1 MKNKDKD
8 SKSEIGTGLAAAL
21 SALRKEFGEG
31 TVIQGNQIV
40 KVDAIPTGA
49 ITLDIALGVGGIPKG
64 RVIEIYGPEA
74 SGKTTL
80 CLELI
85 ASVQKA
91 GGIAAFI
98 DVEQALDLSYA
109 KNGPGVDI
117 DKLLFSQ
124 PSCGEE
130 ALTIAETLA
139 KSGEVDLIVIDSV
152 AALVPKVELEG
163 EMGAANMGA
172 QAKLMSQAMRKL
184 NGVLKRS
191 NTAMVFTNQIREKI
205 GVMFGSPEMTPG
217 GRALK
222 FQASIRLD
230 IRRVEA
236 LKNKSGNEKDAPRGN
251 RVRVKVVKN
260 KVASPHR
267 VAEFDLVFGVGIDHT
282 STLVEA
288 AEQYEVI
295 KRAGSSFKMGDKSF
309 HGKDKLLEYL
319 NTNEDAFKSLES
331 EMRSK
336 LQILPTVAAI
346 DEPETEDGDE
356 AIKLDEE

>member
-1 MKNKDKD
+1 MMKKEKNE
-8 SKSEIGTGLAAAL
+8 KSDEIGNGLAAAL
-21 SALRKEFGEG
+21 SILRKEFGDG
-31 TVIQGNQIV
+31 TVIQGNQII
-40 KVDAIPTGA
+40 KVEVIPTGA
-49 ITLDIALGVGGIPKG
+49 MSLDIALGVGGIPRG
-64 RVIEIYGPEA
+64 RITEVYGPEA

-85 ASVQKA
+85 ANVQRA
-91 GGIAAFI
+91 GGTAAFI
-98 DVEQALDLSYA
+98 DVEQALDLNYA
-109 KNGPGVDI
+109 KSGPGVDI

-130 ALTIAETLA
+130 ALTIAEVLA
-139 KSGEVDLIVIDSV
+139 KSGEVDLIVVDSV
-152 AALVPKVELEG
+152 AALVPRVELEG

-236 LKNKSGNEKDAPRGN
+236 LKSKTGNEKDAPRGN
-251 RVRVKVVKN
+251 HVRVKVVKN

-267 VAEFDLVFGVGIDHT
+267 VAEFDLIFGIGIDHI
-282 STLVEA
+282 SSLVDV
-288 AEQYEVI
+288 AEQYEMV
-295 KRAGSSFKMGDKSF
+295 KRAGSSFKLGDKSY
-309 HGKDKLLEYL
+309 HGKEKLIEFLT
-319 NTNEDAFKSLES
+319 TNEDAFKSLET
-331 EMRSK
+331 EIRSK
-336 LQILPTVAAI
+336 FQILPTVAALET
-346 DEPETEDGDE
+346 DEDAEE
-356 AIKLDEE
+356 AIKIDEE

>member
-1 MKNKDKD
+1 M
-8 SKSEIGTGLAAAL
+8 SKESKKTKASGEVSEGLAAVLAD
-21 SALRKEFGEG
+21 LRKEFGEG
-31 TVIQGNQIV
+31 AVLQGNQIV
-40 KVDAIPTGA
+40 KVDVIPTGA
-49 ITLDIALGVGGIPKG
+49 MALDVALGVGGIPRG
-64 RVIEIYGPEA
+64 RITEIYGPEA

-91 GGIAAFI
+91 GGVAAFI

-124 PSCGEE
+124 PGSGEE
-130 ALTIAETLA
+130 ALTIAERLA
-139 KSGEVDLIVIDSV
+139 ESGEVTLIVVDSV
-152 AALVPKVELEG
+152 AALVPKAELDG
-163 EMGAANMGA
+163 EMGAANMGL

-184 NGVLKRS
+184 SGKLKRT

-222 FQASIRLD
+222 FQASVRLD

-236 LKNKSGNEKDAPRGN
+236 IKASAKDAPTGN
-251 RVRVKVVKN
+251 HVRVKVVKN

-267 VAEFDLVFGVGIDHT
+267 VAEFDIVFGTGIDHI
-282 STLVEA
+282 SGLVDVA
-288 AEQYEVI
+288 IANGLVKQ
-295 KRAGSSFKMGDKSF
+295 AGSSFKFNDKSY
-309 HGKDKLLEYL
+309 HGKDKLLEFL
-319 NTNEDAFKSLES
+319 KGDESVASALDADIRAKF
-331 EMRSK
+331 
-336 LQILPTVAAI
+336 QILPVVTIAEESS
-346 DEPETEDGDE
+346 DENDT
-356 AIKLDEE
+356 INLEE

>member
-1 MKNKDKD
+1 MKNKDKE
-8 SKSEIGTGLAAAL
+8 SKNEIGKNLASVL
-21 SALRKEFGEG
+21 SELRKEFGEG
-31 TVIQGNQIV
+31 AVLQGNQIV
-40 KVDAIPTGA
+40 KVDVIPTGA
-49 ITLDIALGVGGIPKG
+49 MALDIALGVGGIPRG
-64 RVIEIYGPEA
+64 RITEIYGPES

-91 GGIAAFI
+91 GGVAAFI

-109 KNGPGVDI
+109 KNGPGVNI
-117 DKLLFSQ
+117 DNLLFSQ
-124 PSCGEE
+124 PGCGEE
-130 ALTIAETLA
+130 ALTIAEALA
-139 KSGEVDLIVIDSV
+139 KSGEVDLIVVDSV
-152 AALVPKVELEG
+152 AALVPRVELEG

-236 LKNKSGNEKDAPRGN
+236 LKSKTGNDKDAPRGN
-251 RVRVKVVKN
+251 HVRVKVVKN

-267 VAEFDLVFGVGIDHT
+267 NAEFDIVFGQGIDHI
-282 STLVEA
+282 SSLVDV
-288 AEQYEVI
+288 AETYDLV
-295 KRAGSSFKMGDKSF
+295 KRAGSSFKLGDKSF
-309 HGKDKLLEYL
+309 HGKEKLLEFL
-319 NTNEDAFKSLES
+319 TTNVEAFTSLET
-331 EMRSK
+331 EIRTK
-336 LQILPTVAAI
+336 FQILPTVAVVEESN
-346 DEPETEDGDE
+346 DEDG
-356 AIKLDEE
+356 AIELEE

>member
-1 MKNKDKD
+1 MKNKDKE
-8 SKSEIGTGLAAAL
+8 SKTEIGTGLAAAL

-91 GGIAAFI
+91 GGTAAFI

-152 AALVPKVELEG
+152 AALVPRVELEG

-236 LKNKSGNEKDAPRGN
+236 LKSNDKDAPRGN

-267 VAEFDLVFGVGIDHT
+267 VAEFDLVFGVGIDHV
-282 STLVEA
+282 STMIEA
-288 AEQYEVI
+288 AEQYEII
-295 KRAGSSFKMGDKSF
+295 KRAGSSFKFGDKSY
-309 HGKDKLLEYL
+309 HGKEKLIEFL
-319 NTNEDAFKSLES
+319 NTNEDAFKSLEA
-331 EMRSK
+331 ELRSK
-336 LQILPTVAAI
+336 FQILPTVAAI
-346 DEPETEDGDE
+346 DEETDADSDSDE
-356 AIKLDEE
+356 AISLDE